1 MCNYICIKSMD
12 MLVVMMGC
20 MNPAQRSLLNSLA
33 QRNSIVDSSNKS
45 NQVDQARH
53 AVHTTESLVQGHHL
67 LGVGSR
73 VIALLSI
80 TSFYSDQY

>member
-1 MCNYICIKSMD
+1 MQLHSYQIMD
-12 MLVVMMGC
+12 TPVVMMDC
-20 MNPAQRSLLNSLA
+20 IEPASRSLLNPLA
-33 QRNSIVDSSNKS
+33 QRNSVVDGSNKS

-53 AVHTTESLVQGHHL
+53 AVHTTESLVQSHHF

-80 TSFYSDQY
+80 TSFYSGQ